1 MIMVM
6 ILPLSSFFFS
16 SLSGSGT
23 QWLSER
29 DTIVH
34 LGGSP
39 PALLG
44 TDYSPASWSR
54 SGCSLSS
61 SALVLGEL
69 LSPGRSD
76 IPTAAWKHTHLL
88 GGWGGSHQNTYLCKR
103 SCEQTGTYGGRS
115 QAALAAT
122 VDWTCGE
129 IFTEHAEPICDC
141 YSVMGG
147 SWLCVCAPYRGP
159 MKHLREEEETCVR
172 LGRRS
177 TPE

>member
-1 MIMVM
+1 MRE
-6 ILPLSSFFFS
+6 ILLFIWEVLLLLCSALITAQHPGPDLDAPSPPRLSSWGNY
-16 SLSGSGT
+16 SLRGAPTSRPLRGNT
-23 QWLSER
+23 H
-29 DTIVH
+29 T
-34 LGGSP
+34 
-39 PALLG
+39 
-44 TDYSPASWSR
+44 YS
-54 SGCSLSS
+54 
-61 SALVLGEL
+61 
-69 LSPGRSD
+69 
-76 IPTAAWKHTHLL
+76 
-88 GGWGGSHQNTYLCKR
+88 GGSHQNTYLCKR